1 MNVTK
6 IKCVDKAVHVPC
18 IKKANNQSLM
28 PSKYKFKGPD
38 CACKNFV

>member
-18 IKKANNQSLM
+18 IKKVIQYSGFDAIQI
-28 PSKYKFKGPD
+28 
-38 CACKNFV
+38 